1 LGFEDELKIW
11 NNNLGELIMTKIVGF
26 NTWLNWMLSEKKDAC
41 FCVDIL
47 HAKVAQLFSEIV
59 PNTSIVLLKTCLHL
73 A

>member
-1 LGFEDELKIW
+1 
-11 NNNLGELIMTKIVGF
+11 MTKIVGF

-47 HAKVAQLFSEIV
+47 HAKVAQLFSEII